1 MDVLSLD
8 QAYLDGGSFGAA
20 ISHPGTP
27 SLPQAQL
34 DLSTPRTSHDAWR
47 VFNLLGYHDHVM
59 QVAQQL
65 QPNPPVMYKTLDM
78 CYNHNRVACVSRT
91 AVRCR
96 EAHIDPSKL

>member
-1 MDVLSLD
+1 MPPMILSPSDLQGVLAGYQPVLESRLH
-8 QAYLDGGSFGAA
+8 A
-20 ISHPGTP
+20 HP
-27 SLPQAQL
+27 
-34 DLSTPRTSHDAWR
+34 
-47 VFNLLGYHDHVM
+47 
-59 QVAQQL
+59 L